1 MQKGIE
7 KEIKIEEKELKK
19 IKLGFSSIVIFRNIL
34 KTKVIKKLIK
44 FLNFEC
50 KDDADD
56 IKKLDLYSE
65 FLSEIFKY
73 NNNLADYIL
82 SQIFL
87 DDNIYINKIVLKKEI
102 NDNLKKILKNELIFF
117 KFISSFDFSSLLSN
131 EYSQKIAKL
140 EIKEIDFY
148 KIYGEHIK
156 NIDKKG
162 YGIFYNNNMFILD
175 DRKNIV
181 AVKNKDNQDIK
192 NLYGY
197 EAERNKVL
205 SNTKILLEGKKAN
218 NILLYGD
225 AGTGKS
231 STVKAVANFFKDE
244 GLRLIEIKKNQLN
257 FITDIIESL
266 SYSPLKFIIFIDD
279 LTFSSND
286 DTFSYLKAVL
296 EGGVNSFPNNIA
308 VYVTSNYRHLI
319 KENFA
324 DRTGDDIHI
333 EDTIQQIMS
342 LANRFGTIITF
353 QRPDKNLFSEIVLSY
368 AKENNIKIDKE
379 ELIKQAEAYAI
390 RSAGRSP
397 RAAKQFIELLKR

>member
-1 MQKGIE
+1 MQK
-7 KEIKIEEKELKK
+7 ELDK
-19 IKLGFSSIVIFRNIL
+19 IKLGFSSVVIFRNIL
-34 KTKVIKKLIK
+34 KTKVIKKLLK
-44 FLNFEC
+44 FLNYET
-50 KDDADD
+50 KENIDN
-56 IKKLDLYSE
+56 IKQIDLYCE
-65 FLSEIFKY
+65 FLSELFKSD
-73 NNNLADYIL
+73 NNLADFIL

-87 DDNIYINKIVLKKEI
+87 DDNIYISKCILKQEI
-102 NDNLKKILKNELIFF
+102 NNNLKKTFKNELNFF
-117 KFISSFDFSSLLSN
+117 KYISSFDFSSIFN
-131 EYSQKIAKL
+131 KEYSKNIAEL

-148 KIYGEHIK
+148 KIYFEHIK

-162 YGIFYNNNMFILD
+162 YGIFYNNNMFVLD
-175 DRKNIV
+175 DRKNII

-192 NLYGY
+192 KLYGY
-197 EAERNKVL
+197 EIERNKVL
-205 SNTKILLEGKKAN
+205 SNTKILIEGKKAN

-244 GLRLIEIKKNQLN
+244 GLRLIEIKKNQLH
-257 FITDIIESL
+257 FITDIIEKL
-266 SYSPLKFIIFIDD
+266 SCSPLKFIIFIDD

-286 DTFSYLKAVL
+286 DTFSYLKAIL

-319 KENFA
+319 KENFT

-342 LANRFGTIITF
+342 LTNRFGMIITF
-353 QRPDKNLFSEIVLSY
+353 QRPGRDLFKEIVLSY
-368 AKENNIKIDKE
+368 AKENNIKTDKE
-379 ELIKQAEAYAI
+379 ELINQAEAYAI

-397 RAAKQFIELLKR
+397 RVAKQFIELLKQ

>member
-1 MQKGIE
+1 MQK
-7 KEIKIEEKELKK
+7 ELDK
-19 IKLGFSSIVIFRNIL
+19 IKLGFSSVVIFRNIL
-34 KTKVIKKLIK
+34 KTKVIKKLLK
-44 FLNFEC
+44 FLNCET
-50 KDDADD
+50 KENIDN
-56 IKKLDLYSE
+56 IKQIDLYCE
-65 FLSEIFKY
+65 FLSELFKSD
-73 NNNLADYIL
+73 NNLADFIL

-87 DDNIYINKIVLKKEI
+87 DDNIYISKCILKQEI
-102 NDNLKKILKNELIFF
+102 NNNIKKTFKNELNFF
-117 KFISSFDFSSLLSN
+117 KYISSFDFSSIFN
-131 EYSQKIAKL
+131 KEYSKNIVEL

-148 KIYGEHIK
+148 KIYFEHIK

-162 YGIFYNNNMFILD
+162 YGIFYNNNMFVLD
-175 DRKNIV
+175 DRKNII

-192 NLYGY
+192 KLYGY
-197 EAERNKVL
+197 EIERNKVL
-205 SNTKILLEGKKAN
+205 SNTKILIEGKKAN

-244 GLRLIEIKKNQLN
+244 GLRLIEIKKNQLH
-257 FITDIIESL
+257 FITDIIEKL
-266 SYSPLKFIIFIDD
+266 SCSPLKFIIFIDD

-286 DTFSYLKAVL
+286 DTFSYLKAIL

-319 KENFA
+319 KENFT

-342 LANRFGTIITF
+342 LTNRFGMIITF
-353 QRPDKNLFSEIVLSY
+353 QRPGRDLFKEIVLSY
-368 AKENNIKIDKE
+368 AKENNIKTDEE
-379 ELIKQAEAYAI
+379 ELINQAEAYAI

-397 RAAKQFIELLKR
+397 RVAKQFIELLKQ

>member
-1 MQKGIE
+1 MQKE
-7 KEIKIEEKELKK
+7 NELKK
-19 IKLGFSSIVIFRNIL
+19 IKFGFSSIVIFRNIL

-44 FLNFEC
+44 FLNFEAQ
-50 KDDADD
+50 DN
-56 IKKLDLYSE
+56 IKQIDLYSE
-65 FLSEIFKY
+65 FLSELFKCD
-73 NNNLADYIL
+73 NNLADYIL

-87 DDNIYINKIVLKKEI
+87 DDNIYINKTVSKKEI
-102 NDNLKKILKNELIFF
+102 NNNLKKILKNELNFF
-117 KFISSFDFSSLLSN
+117 KYVSSFDFSSLFEK
-131 EYSQKIAKL
+131 EYSKKIAEL

-148 KIYGEHIK
+148 KIYSEHIK
-156 NIDKKG
+156 NLDKKG
-162 YGIFYNNNMFILD
+162 YGIFYENNMFVLD
-175 DRKNIV
+175 DKKNII
-181 AVKNKDNQDIK
+181 AVKHKDNQDIK
-192 NLYGY
+192 KLYGY
-197 EAERNKVL
+197 EAERNKVV

-231 STVKAVANFFKDE
+231 STVKAVANFFKDD

-266 SYSPLKFIIFIDD
+266 SDSPLKFIIFIDD

-319 KENFA
+319 KENFG
-324 DRTGDDIHI
+324 DRDGDDIHV

-342 LANRFGTIITF
+342 LTNRFGTIITF
-353 QRPDKNLFSEIVLSY
+353 QRPDRDLFSEIVLSY
-368 AKENNIKIDKE
+368 ARENDIKIDKE
-379 ELIKQAEAYAI
+379 ELIRQAEAYAI

-397 RAAKQFIELLKR
+397 RVAKQFVELLSR

>member
-1 MQKGIE
+1 MQK
-7 KEIKIEEKELKK
+7 ELDK
-19 IKLGFSSIVIFRNIL
+19 IKLGFSSVVIFRNIL
-34 KTKVIKKLIK
+34 KTKVIKKLLK
-44 FLNFEC
+44 FLNCET
-50 KDDADD
+50 KENIDN
-56 IKKLDLYSE
+56 IKQIDLYSE
-65 FLSEIFKY
+65 FLSELFKSY
-73 NNNLADYIL
+73 NNLADFIL

-87 DDNIYINKIVLKKEI
+87 DDNIYISKCILKQEI
-102 NDNLKKILKNELIFF
+102 NNNLKKTFKNELNFF
-117 KFISSFDFSSLLSN
+117 KYISSFDFSSIFN
-131 EYSQKIAKL
+131 KEYSKNIAEL

-148 KIYGEHIK
+148 KIYFEHIK

-162 YGIFYNNNMFILD
+162 YGIFYNNNMFVLD
-175 DRKNIV
+175 DRKNII

-192 NLYGY
+192 KLYGY
-197 EAERNKVL
+197 EIERNKVL
-205 SNTKILLEGKKAN
+205 SNTKILIEGKKAN

-244 GLRLIEIKKNQLN
+244 GLRLIEIKKNQLH
-257 FITDIIESL
+257 FITDIIEKL
-266 SYSPLKFIIFIDD
+266 SCSPLKFIIFIDD

-286 DTFSYLKAVL
+286 DTFSYLKAIL

-319 KENFA
+319 KENFT

-342 LANRFGTIITF
+342 LTNRFGMIITF
-353 QRPDKNLFSEIVLSY
+353 QRPGRDLFKEIVLSY
-368 AKENNIKIDKE
+368 AKENNIKMDKE
-379 ELIKQAEAYAI
+379 ELINQAEAYAI

-397 RAAKQFIELLKR
+397 RVAKQFIELLKQ

>member
-1 MQKGIE
+1 MQK
-7 KEIKIEEKELKK
+7 ELDK
-19 IKLGFSSIVIFRNIL
+19 IKLGFSSVVIFRNIL
-34 KTKVIKKLIK
+34 KTKVIKKLLK
-44 FLNFEC
+44 FLNCET
-50 KDDADD
+50 KENIDN
-56 IKKLDLYSE
+56 IKQIDLYCE
-65 FLSEIFKY
+65 FLSELFKSD
-73 NNNLADYIL
+73 NNLADFIL

-87 DDNIYINKIVLKKEI
+87 DDNIYISKCILKQEI
-102 NDNLKKILKNELIFF
+102 NNNLKKTFKNELNFF
-117 KFISSFDFSSLLSN
+117 KYISSFDFSSIFN
-131 EYSQKIAKL
+131 KEYSKNIAEF

-148 KIYGEHIK
+148 KIYFEHIK

-162 YGIFYNNNMFILD
+162 YGIFYNNNMFVLD
-175 DRKNIV
+175 DRKNII

-192 NLYGY
+192 KLYGY
-197 EAERNKVL
+197 EIERNKVL
-205 SNTKILLEGKKAN
+205 SNTKILIEGKKAN

-244 GLRLIEIKKNQLN
+244 GLRLIEIKKNQLH
-257 FITDIIESL
+257 FITDIIEKL
-266 SYSPLKFIIFIDD
+266 SCSPLKFIIFIDD

-286 DTFSYLKAVL
+286 DTFSYLKAIL

-319 KENFA
+319 KENFT

-342 LANRFGTIITF
+342 LTNRFGMIITF
-353 QRPDKNLFSEIVLSY
+353 QRPGRDLFKEIVLSY
-368 AKENNIKIDKE
+368 AKENNIKTDKE
-379 ELIKQAEAYAI
+379 ELINQAEAYAI

-397 RAAKQFIELLKR
+397 RVAKQFIELLKQ

>member
-1 MQKGIE
+1 MQKE
-7 KEIKIEEKELKK
+7 NELKK
-19 IKLGFSSIVIFRNIL
+19 IKFGFSSIVIFRNIL

-44 FLNFEC
+44 FLNFEAQ
-50 KDDADD
+50 DN
-56 IKKLDLYSE
+56 IKQIDLYSE
-65 FLSEIFKY
+65 FLSELFKCD
-73 NNNLADYIL
+73 NNLADYIL

-87 DDNIYINKIVLKKEI
+87 DDNIYINKTVSKKEI
-102 NDNLKKILKNELIFF
+102 NNNLKKILKNELNFF
-117 KFISSFDFSSLLSN
+117 KYVSFFDFSSLFEK
-131 EYSQKIAKL
+131 EYSKKIAEL

-148 KIYGEHIK
+148 KIYSEHIK

-162 YGIFYNNNMFILD
+162 YGIFYENNMFVLD
-175 DRKNIV
+175 DKKNII
-181 AVKNKDNQDIK
+181 AVKHKDNQDIK
-192 NLYGY
+192 KLYGY

-231 STVKAVANFFKDE
+231 STVKAVANFFKDD

-266 SYSPLKFIIFIDD
+266 SDSPLKFIIFIDD

-319 KENFA
+319 KENFG
-324 DRTGDDIHI
+324 DRDGDDIHV

-342 LANRFGTIITF
+342 LTNRFGTIITF
-353 QRPDKNLFSEIVLSY
+353 QRPDRDLFREIVLSY
-368 AKENNIKIDKE
+368 AKENDIKIDKE
-379 ELIKQAEAYAI
+379 ELIRQAEAYAI

-397 RAAKQFIELLKR
+397 RVAKQFVELLKH

>member
-1 MQKGIE
+1 MQK
-7 KEIKIEEKELKK
+7 ELDK
-19 IKLGFSSIVIFRNIL
+19 IKLGFSSVVIFRNIL
-34 KTKVIKKLIK
+34 KTKVIKKLLK
-44 FLNFEC
+44 FLNCQTKENI
-50 KDDADD
+50 DN
-56 IKKLDLYSE
+56 IKQIDLYSE
-65 FLSEIFKY
+65 FLSELFKSD
-73 NNNLADYIL
+73 NNLADFIL

-87 DDNIYINKIVLKKEI
+87 DDNIYISKCILKQEI
-102 NDNLKKILKNELIFF
+102 NNNLKKIFKNELNFF
-117 KFISSFDFSSLLSN
+117 KYISSFDFSSIFN
-131 EYSQKIAKL
+131 KEYSKNIAEL

-148 KIYGEHIK
+148 KIYFEHIK

-162 YGIFYNNNMFILD
+162 YGIFYNNNMFVLD
-175 DRKNIV
+175 DRKNII
-181 AVKNKDNQDIK
+181 AVKNKDNQNIK
-192 NLYGY
+192 KLYGY
-197 EAERNKVL
+197 ETERNKVL
-205 SNTKILLEGKKAN
+205 SNTKILIEGKKAN

-244 GLRLIEIKKNQLN
+244 GLRLIEIKKNQLH
-257 FITDIIESL
+257 FITDIIEKL
-266 SYSPLKFIIFIDD
+266 SCSPLKFIIFIDD

-286 DTFSYLKAVL
+286 DTFSYLKAIL

-319 KENFA
+319 KENFT

-342 LANRFGTIITF
+342 LTNRFGMIITF
-353 QRPDKNLFSEIVLSY
+353 QRPGRDLFKEIVLSY
-368 AKENNIKIDKE
+368 AKENNIKTDKE

-397 RAAKQFIELLKR
+397 RVAKQFIELLKQ

>member
-1 MQKGIE
+1 MQK
-7 KEIKIEEKELKK
+7 ELDK
-19 IKLGFSSIVIFRNIL
+19 IKLGFSSVVIFRNIL
-34 KTKVIKKLIK
+34 KTKVIKKLLK
-44 FLNFEC
+44 FLNCET
-50 KDDADD
+50 KENIDN
-56 IKKLDLYSE
+56 IKQIDLYCE
-65 FLSEIFKY
+65 FLSELFKSD
-73 NNNLADYIL
+73 NNLADFIL

-87 DDNIYINKIVLKKEI
+87 DDNIYISKCILKQEI
-102 NDNLKKILKNELIFF
+102 NNNLKKTFKNELNFF
-117 KFISSFDFSSLLSN
+117 KYISSFDFSSIFN
-131 EYSQKIAKL
+131 KEYSKNIAEL

-148 KIYGEHIK
+148 KIYFEHIK

-162 YGIFYNNNMFILD
+162 YGIFYNNNMFVLD
-175 DRKNIV
+175 DRKNII

-192 NLYGY
+192 KLYGY
-197 EAERNKVL
+197 EIERNKVL
-205 SNTKILLEGKKAN
+205 SNTKILIEGKKAN

-244 GLRLIEIKKNQLN
+244 GLRLIEIKKKQLH
-257 FITDIIESL
+257 FITDIIEKL
-266 SYSPLKFIIFIDD
+266 SCSPLKFIIFIDD

-286 DTFSYLKAVL
+286 DTFSYLKAIL

-319 KENFA
+319 KENFT

-342 LANRFGTIITF
+342 LTNRFGMIITF
-353 QRPDKNLFSEIVLSY
+353 QRPDRDLFSEIVLSY
-368 AKENNIKIDKE
+368 AKENNIKTDKE
-379 ELIKQAEAYAI
+379 ELINQAEAYAI

-397 RAAKQFIELLKR
+397 RVAKQFIELLKQ

>member
-1 MQKGIE
+1 MQK
-7 KEIKIEEKELKK
+7 ELDK
-19 IKLGFSSIVIFRNIL
+19 IKLGFSSVVIFRNIL
-34 KTKVIKKLIK
+34 KTKVIKKLLK
-44 FLNFEC
+44 FLNCET
-50 KDDADD
+50 KENIDN
-56 IKKLDLYSE
+56 IKQIDLYSE
-65 FLSEIFKY
+65 FLSELFKSD
-73 NNNLADYIL
+73 NNLADFIL

-87 DDNIYINKIVLKKEI
+87 DDNIYISKCILKQEI
-102 NDNLKKILKNELIFF
+102 NNNLKKTLKNELNFF
-117 KFISSFDFSSLLSN
+117 KYISSFDFSSIFN
-131 EYSQKIAKL
+131 KEYSKNIAEL

-148 KIYGEHIK
+148 KIYFEHIK

-162 YGIFYNNNMFILD
+162 YGIFYNNNMFVLD
-175 DRKNIV
+175 DKKNII

-192 NLYGY
+192 KLYGY
-197 EAERNKVL
+197 EIERNKVL
-205 SNTKILLEGKKAN
+205 SNTKILIEGKKAN

-244 GLRLIEIKKNQLN
+244 GLRLIEIKKNQLH
-257 FITDIIESL
+257 FITDIIEKL
-266 SYSPLKFIIFIDD
+266 SCSPLKFIIFIDD
-279 LTFSSND
+279 LTFSSNV
-286 DTFSYLKAVL
+286 DTFSYLKAIL

-319 KENFA
+319 KENFT

-342 LANRFGTIITF
+342 LTNRFGMIITF
-353 QRPDKNLFSEIVLSY
+353 QRPGRDLFKEIVLSY
-368 AKENNIKIDKE
+368 AKENNIKTDKE

-397 RAAKQFIELLKR
+397 RVAKQFIELLKQ

>member
-1 MQKGIE
+1 MQKE
-7 KEIKIEEKELKK
+7 NELKK

-44 FLNFEC
+44 FLNF
-50 KDDADD
+50 KSQDN
-56 IKKLDLYSE
+56 IKQIDLYSE
-65 FLSEIFKY
+65 FLSELFKCD
-73 NNNLADYIL
+73 NNLANYIL

-87 DDNIYINKIVLKKEI
+87 DDNIYINKTVSKKEI
-102 NDNLKKILKNELIFF
+102 NNSLKKILKNELNFF
-117 KFISSFDFSSLLSN
+117 KYVSSFDFSSLFEK
-131 EYSQKIAKL
+131 EYSKKIAEL

-148 KIYGEHIK
+148 KIYSEHIK

-162 YGIFYNNNMFILD
+162 YGIFYENNMFVLD
-175 DRKNIV
+175 DKKNII
-181 AVKNKDNQDIK
+181 AVKHKDNQDIK
-192 NLYGY
+192 KLYGY
-197 EAERNKVL
+197 EAERNKVV

-231 STVKAVANFFKDE
+231 STVKAVANFFKDD

-266 SYSPLKFIIFIDD
+266 SDSPLKFIIFIDD

-286 DTFSYLKAVL
+286 DTFSYLKAIL

-319 KENFA
+319 KENFG
-324 DRTGDDIHI
+324 DRDGDDIHV

-342 LANRFGTIITF
+342 LTNRFGTIITF
-353 QRPDKNLFSEIVLSY
+353 QRPDRDLFSEIVLSY
-368 AKENNIKIDKE
+368 AKESDIKIDKE
-379 ELIKQAEAYAI
+379 ELIRQAEAYAI

-397 RAAKQFIELLKR
+397 RVAKQFVELLKH

>member
-1 MQKGIE
+1 MQK
-7 KEIKIEEKELKK
+7 ELDK
-19 IKLGFSSIVIFRNIL
+19 IKLGFSSVVIFRNIL
-34 KTKVIKKLIK
+34 KTKVIKKLLK
-44 FLNFEC
+44 FLNCET
-50 KDDADD
+50 KENIDN
-56 IKKLDLYSE
+56 IKQIDLYSE
-65 FLSEIFKY
+65 FLSELFKSD
-73 NNNLADYIL
+73 NNLADFIL

-87 DDNIYINKIVLKKEI
+87 DDNIYISKCILKQEINNYLKKTF
-102 NDNLKKILKNELIFF
+102 KNELNFF
-117 KFISSFDFSSLLSN
+117 KYISSFDFSSIFN
-131 EYSQKIAKL
+131 KEYSKNIAEL

-148 KIYGEHIK
+148 KIYFEHIK

-162 YGIFYNNNMFILD
+162 YGIFYNNNMFVLD
-175 DRKNIV
+175 DRKNII

-192 NLYGY
+192 KLYGY
-197 EAERNKVL
+197 EIERNKVL
-205 SNTKILLEGKKAN
+205 SNTKILIEGKKAN

-244 GLRLIEIKKNQLN
+244 GLRLIEIKKNQLH
-257 FITDIIESL
+257 FITDIIEKL
-266 SYSPLKFIIFIDD
+266 SCSPLKFIIFIDD

-286 DTFSYLKAVL
+286 DTFSYLKAIL

-319 KENFA
+319 KENFT

-342 LANRFGTIITF
+342 LTNRFGMIITF
-353 QRPDKNLFSEIVLSY
+353 QRPGRDLFKEIVLSY
-368 AKENNIKIDKE
+368 AKENNIKTDKE

-397 RAAKQFIELLKR
+397 RVAKQFIELLKQ

>member
-1 MQKGIE
+1 MQK
-7 KEIKIEEKELKK
+7 ELDK
-19 IKLGFSSIVIFRNIL
+19 IKLGFSSVVVFRNIL
-34 KTKVIKKLIK
+34 KTKVIKKLLK
-44 FLNFEC
+44 FLNCET
-50 KDDADD
+50 KENIDN
-56 IKKLDLYSE
+56 IKQIDLYSE
-65 FLSEIFKY
+65 FLSELFKSD
-73 NNNLADYIL
+73 NNLADFIL

-87 DDNIYINKIVLKKEI
+87 DDNIYISKCILKQEI
-102 NDNLKKILKNELIFF
+102 NNNLKKTFKNELNFF
-117 KFISSFDFSSLLSN
+117 KYISSFDFSSIFN
-131 EYSQKIAKL
+131 KEYSKNIAEL

-148 KIYGEHIK
+148 KIYFEHIK

-162 YGIFYNNNMFILD
+162 YGIFYNNNMFVLD
-175 DRKNIV
+175 DRKNII

-192 NLYGY
+192 KLYGY
-197 EAERNKVL
+197 EIERNKVL
-205 SNTKILLEGKKAN
+205 SNTKILIEGKKAN

-244 GLRLIEIKKNQLN
+244 GLRLIEIKKNQLH
-257 FITDIIESL
+257 FITDIIEKL
-266 SYSPLKFIIFIDD
+266 SCSPLKFIIFIDD

-286 DTFSYLKAVL
+286 DTFSYLKAIL

-319 KENFA
+319 KENFT

-342 LANRFGTIITF
+342 LTNRFGMIITF
-353 QRPDKNLFSEIVLSY
+353 QRPDRDLFSEIVLSY
-368 AKENNIKIDKE
+368 AKENNIKTDKE
-379 ELIKQAEAYAI
+379 ELINQAEAYAI

-397 RAAKQFIELLKR
+397 RVAKQFIELLKQ

>member
-1 MQKGIE
+1 MQNE
-7 KEIKIEEKELKK
+7 KENELKK
-19 IKLGFSSIVIFRNIL
+19 IKLGFSSLVIFRNIL

-44 FLNFEC
+44 FLNFEL
-50 KDDADD
+50 KDN
-56 IKKLDLYSE
+56 IKQIDLYSE
-65 FLSEIFKY
+65 FLSELFKCD
-73 NNNLADYIL
+73 NNLADYIL
-82 SQIFL
+82 YQIFL
-87 DDNIYINKIVLKKEI
+87 DDNIYISKCISKKEI
-102 NDNLKKILKNELIFF
+102 NNNLKKILKNELNFF
-117 KFISSFDFSSLLSN
+117 KYISSFDFSSLFEK
-131 EYSQKIAKL
+131 EYSKKISEL

-148 KIYGEHIK
+148 KIYSEHIK

-162 YGIFYNNNMFILD
+162 YGIFYDNNMFVLD
-175 DRKNIV
+175 DKKNII
-181 AVKNKDNQDIK
+181 AVKHKDNQDIK
-192 NLYGY
+192 KLYGY
-197 EAERNKVL
+197 EAERNKVI

-266 SYSPLKFIIFIDD
+266 SDSPLKFIIFIDD

-319 KENFA
+319 KENFG
-324 DRTGDDIHI
+324 DRDGDDIHV

-342 LANRFGTIITF
+342 LTNRFGTIITF
-353 QRPDKNLFSEIVLSY
+353 QRPDRDLFSEIVLSY
-368 AKENNIKIDKE
+368 AKENDIKIDKE

-397 RAAKQFIELLKR
+397 RVAKQFVELLKR

>member
-1 MQKGIE
+1 MQK
-7 KEIKIEEKELKK
+7 ELDK
-19 IKLGFSSIVIFRNIL
+19 IKLGFSSVVIFRNIL
-34 KTKVIKKLIK
+34 KTKVIKKLLK
-44 FLNFEC
+44 FLNCET
-50 KDDADD
+50 KENIDN
-56 IKKLDLYSE
+56 IKQIDLYCE
-65 FLSEIFKY
+65 FLSELFKSD
-73 NNNLADYIL
+73 NNLADFIL

-87 DDNIYINKIVLKKEI
+87 DDNIYISKCILKQEI
-102 NDNLKKILKNELIFF
+102 NNNLKKTFKNELNFF
-117 KFISSFDFSSLLSN
+117 KYISSFDFSSIFN
-131 EYSQKIAKL
+131 KEYSKNIAEL

-148 KIYGEHIK
+148 KIYFEHIK

-162 YGIFYNNNMFILD
+162 YGIFYNNNMFVLD
-175 DRKNIV
+175 DRKNII

-192 NLYGY
+192 KLYGY
-197 EAERNKVL
+197 EIERNKVL
-205 SNTKILLEGKKAN
+205 SNTKILIEGKKAN

-244 GLRLIEIKKNQLN
+244 GLRLIEIKKNQLH
-257 FITDIIESL
+257 FITDIIEKL
-266 SYSPLKFIIFIDD
+266 SCSPLKFIIFIDD

-286 DTFSYLKAVL
+286 DTFSYLKAIL

-319 KENFA
+319 KENFT
-324 DRTGDDIHI
+324 DRMGDDIHI

-342 LANRFGTIITF
+342 LTNRFGMIITF
-353 QRPDKNLFSEIVLSY
+353 QRPGRDLFKEIVLSY
-368 AKENNIKIDKE
+368 AKENNIKTDKE

-397 RAAKQFIELLKR
+397 RVAKQFIELLKQ

>member
-1 MQKGIE
+1 MQK
-7 KEIKIEEKELKK
+7 ELDK
-19 IKLGFSSIVIFRNIL
+19 IKLGFSSVVIFRNIL
-34 KTKVIKKLIK
+34 KTKVIKKLLK
-44 FLNFEC
+44 FLNCET
-50 KDDADD
+50 KENIDN
-56 IKKLDLYSE
+56 IKQIDLYCE
-65 FLSEIFKY
+65 FLSELFKSD
-73 NNNLADYIL
+73 NNLADFIL

-87 DDNIYINKIVLKKEI
+87 DDNIYINKCILKQEI
-102 NDNLKKILKNELIFF
+102 NNNLKKTFKNELNFF
-117 KFISSFDFSSLLSN
+117 KYISSFDFSSIFN
-131 EYSQKIAKL
+131 KEYSKNIAEL

-148 KIYGEHIK
+148 KIYFEHIK

-162 YGIFYNNNMFILD
+162 YGIFYNNNMFVLD
-175 DRKNIV
+175 DRKNII

-192 NLYGY
+192 KLYGY
-197 EAERNKVL
+197 EIERNKVL
-205 SNTKILLEGKKAN
+205 SNTKILIEGKKAN

-244 GLRLIEIKKNQLN
+244 GLRLIEIKKNQLH
-257 FITDIIESL
+257 FITDIIEKL
-266 SYSPLKFIIFIDD
+266 SCSPLKFIIFIDD

-286 DTFSYLKAVL
+286 DTFSYLKAIL

-319 KENFA
+319 KENFT

-342 LANRFGTIITF
+342 LTNRFGMIITF
-353 QRPDKNLFSEIVLSY
+353 QRPGRDLFKEIVLSY
-368 AKENNIKIDKE
+368 AKENNIKTDKE

-397 RAAKQFIELLKR
+397 RVAKQFIELLKQ

>member
-1 MQKGIE
+1 MQKE
-7 KEIKIEEKELKK
+7 NELEK

-44 FLNFEC
+44 FLNFEIR
-50 KDDADD
+50 DNIDN
-56 IKKLDLYSE
+56 IKQIDLYSE
-65 FLSEIFKY
+65 FLSELFKCD
-73 NNNLADYIL
+73 NNLADYLL

-87 DDNIYINKIVLKKEI
+87 DDNIYINKCILKEEI
-102 NDNLKKILKNELIFF
+102 NNNLKKILKNELNFF
-117 KFISSFDFSSLLSN
+117 KYVSSFDFSSLLN
-131 EYSQKIAKL
+131 KEYSKKISEL

-148 KIYGEHIK
+148 KIYSEHIK

-162 YGIFYNNNMFILD
+162 YGIFYDNNMFVLD
-175 DRKNIV
+175 DKKNII
-181 AVKNKDNQDIK
+181 AVKHKDNQDIK
-192 NLYGY
+192 KLYGY
-197 EAERNKVL
+197 ETERNKVI

-231 STVKAVANFFKDE
+231 STVKAVANFFKDD

-266 SYSPLKFIIFIDD
+266 SNSPLKFIIFIDD

-319 KENFA
+319 KENFG
-324 DRTGDDIHI
+324 DRTGDDIHV

-342 LANRFGTIITF
+342 LTNRFGTIITF
-353 QRPDKNLFSEIVLSY
+353 QRPDRDLFSEIVLSY
-368 AKENNIKIDKE
+368 AKENNIKMDKE

-397 RAAKQFIELLKR
+397 RVAKQFIELLKQ

>member
-1 MQKGIE
+1 MQK
-7 KEIKIEEKELKK
+7 ELDK
-19 IKLGFSSIVIFRNIL
+19 IKLGFSSVVIFRNIL
-34 KTKVIKKLIK
+34 KTKVIKKLLK
-44 FLNFEC
+44 FLNCET
-50 KDDADD
+50 KENIDN
-56 IKKLDLYSE
+56 IKQIDLYSE
-65 FLSEIFKY
+65 FLSELFKSD
-73 NNNLADYIL
+73 NNLSDFIL

-87 DDNIYINKIVLKKEI
+87 DDNIYISKCILKQEI
-102 NDNLKKILKNELIFF
+102 NNNLKKTFKNELNFF
-117 KFISSFDFSSLLSN
+117 KYISSFDFSSIFN
-131 EYSQKIAKL
+131 KEYSKNIAEL

-148 KIYGEHIK
+148 KIYFEHIK

-162 YGIFYNNNMFILD
+162 YGIFYNNNMFVLD
-175 DRKNIV
+175 DRKNII

-192 NLYGY
+192 KLYGY
-197 EAERNKVL
+197 ETERNKVL
-205 SNTKILLEGKKAN
+205 SNTKILIEGKKAN

-244 GLRLIEIKKNQLN
+244 GLRLIEIKKNQLH
-257 FITDIIESL
+257 FITDIIEKL
-266 SYSPLKFIIFIDD
+266 SCSPLKFIIFIDD

-286 DTFSYLKAVL
+286 DTFSYLKAIL

-319 KENFA
+319 KENFT

-342 LANRFGTIITF
+342 LTNRFGMIITF
-353 QRPDKNLFSEIVLSY
+353 QRPGRDLFKEIVLSY
-368 AKENNIKIDKE
+368 AKENNIKTDKE

-390 RSAGRSP
+390 RSTGRSP
-397 RAAKQFIELLKR
+397 RVAKQFIELLKQ

>member
-1 MQKGIE
+1 MQK
-7 KEIKIEEKELKK
+7 ELDK
-19 IKLGFSSIVIFRNIL
+19 IKLGFSSVVIFRNIL
-34 KTKVIKKLIK
+34 KTKVIKKLLK
-44 FLNFEC
+44 FLNC
-50 KDDADD
+50 KTKENIDN
-56 IKKLDLYSE
+56 IKQIDLYSE
-65 FLSEIFKY
+65 FLSELFKSD
-73 NNNLADYIL
+73 NNLADFIL

-87 DDNIYINKIVLKKEI
+87 DDNIYISKCILKQEI
-102 NDNLKKILKNELIFF
+102 NNNLKKTFKNELNFF
-117 KFISSFDFSSLLSN
+117 KYISSFDFYSIFN
-131 EYSQKIAKL
+131 KEYSKNIAEL

-148 KIYGEHIK
+148 KIYSEHIK

-162 YGIFYNNNMFILD
+162 YGIFYNNNMFVLD
-175 DRKNIV
+175 DRKNII

-192 NLYGY
+192 KLYGY
-197 EAERNKVL
+197 EIERNKVL
-205 SNTKILLEGKKAN
+205 SNTKILIEGKKAN

-244 GLRLIEIKKNQLN
+244 GLRLIEIKKNQLH
-257 FITDIIESL
+257 FITDIIEKL
-266 SYSPLKFIIFIDD
+266 SCSPLKFIIFIDD

-286 DTFSYLKAVL
+286 DTFSYLKAIL

-319 KENFA
+319 KENFT

-342 LANRFGTIITF
+342 LTNRFGMIITF
-353 QRPDKNLFSEIVLSY
+353 QRPGRDLFKEIVLSY
-368 AKENNIKIDKE
+368 AKENNIKTDKE

-397 RAAKQFIELLKR
+397 RVAKQFIELLKQ

>member
-1 MQKGIE
+1 MQK
-7 KEIKIEEKELKK
+7 ELDK
-19 IKLGFSSIVIFRNIL
+19 IKLGFSSVVIFRNIL
-34 KTKVIKKLIK
+34 KTKVIKKLLK
-44 FLNFEC
+44 FLNCET
-50 KDDADD
+50 KENIDN
-56 IKKLDLYSE
+56 IKQIDLYSE
-65 FLSEIFKY
+65 FLSELFKSD
-73 NNNLADYIL
+73 NNLADFIL

-87 DDNIYINKIVLKKEI
+87 DDNIYISKCILKQEI
-102 NDNLKKILKNELIFF
+102 NNNLKKTLKNELNFF
-117 KFISSFDFSSLLSN
+117 KYISSFDFSSIFN
-131 EYSQKIAKL
+131 KEYSKNIAEL

-148 KIYGEHIK
+148 KIYFEHIK

-162 YGIFYNNNMFILD
+162 YGIFYNNNMFVLD
-175 DRKNIV
+175 DKKNII

-192 NLYGY
+192 KLYGY
-197 EAERNKVL
+197 EIERNKVL
-205 SNTKILLEGKKAN
+205 SNTKILIEGKKAN

-244 GLRLIEIKKNQLN
+244 GLRLIEIKKNQLH
-257 FITDIIESL
+257 FITDIIEKL
-266 SYSPLKFIIFIDD
+266 SCSPLKFIIFIDD

-286 DTFSYLKAVL
+286 DTFSYLKAIL

-319 KENFA
+319 KENFT

-342 LANRFGTIITF
+342 LTNRFGMIITF
-353 QRPDKNLFSEIVLSY
+353 QRPGRDLFKEIVLSY
-368 AKENNIKIDKE
+368 AKENNIKTDKE

-397 RAAKQFIELLKR
+397 RVAKQFIELLKQ

>member
-1 MQKGIE
+1 MQKE
-7 KEIKIEEKELKK
+7 NELEK

-44 FLNFEC
+44 FLNFEIR
-50 KDDADD
+50 DNIDN
-56 IKKLDLYSE
+56 IKQIDLYSE
-65 FLSEIFKY
+65 FLSELFKCD
-73 NNNLADYIL
+73 NNLADYLL

-87 DDNIYINKIVLKKEI
+87 DDNIYINKCILKEEI
-102 NDNLKKILKNELIFF
+102 NNNLKKILKNELNFF
-117 KFISSFDFSSLLSN
+117 KYVSSFDFSSLLN
-131 EYSQKIAKL
+131 KEYSKKISEL

-148 KIYGEHIK
+148 KIYSEHIK

-162 YGIFYNNNMFILD
+162 YGIFYDNNMFVLD
-175 DRKNIV
+175 DKKNII
-181 AVKNKDNQDIK
+181 AVKHKDNQDIK
-192 NLYGY
+192 KLYGY
-197 EAERNKVL
+197 ETERNKVI

-231 STVKAVANFFKDE
+231 STVKAVGNFFKDD

-266 SYSPLKFIIFIDD
+266 SNSPLKFIIFIDD

-319 KENFA
+319 KENFG
-324 DRTGDDIHI
+324 DRTGDDIHV

-342 LANRFGTIITF
+342 LTNRFGTIITF
-353 QRPDKNLFSEIVLSY
+353 QRPDRDLFSEIVLSY
-368 AKENNIKIDKE
+368 AKENNIKMDKE

-397 RAAKQFIELLKR
+397 RVAKQFVELLKQ

>member
-1 MQKGIE
+1 MQK
-7 KEIKIEEKELKK
+7 ELDK
-19 IKLGFSSIVIFRNIL
+19 IKLGFSSVVIFRNIL
-34 KTKVIKKLIK
+34 KTKVIKKLLK
-44 FLNFEC
+44 FLNCET
-50 KDDADD
+50 KENIDN
-56 IKKLDLYSE
+56 IKQIDLYCE
-65 FLSEIFKY
+65 FLSELFKSD
-73 NNNLADYIL
+73 NNLADFIL

-87 DDNIYINKIVLKKEI
+87 DDNIYINKCILKQEI
-102 NDNLKKILKNELIFF
+102 NNNLKKTFKNELNFF
-117 KFISSFDFSSLLSN
+117 KYISSFDFSSIFN
-131 EYSQKIAKL
+131 KEYSKNIAEL

-148 KIYGEHIK
+148 KIYFEHIK

-162 YGIFYNNNMFILD
+162 YGIFYNNNMFVLD
-175 DRKNIV
+175 DRKNII

-192 NLYGY
+192 KLYGY
-197 EAERNKVL
+197 EIERNKVL
-205 SNTKILLEGKKAN
+205 SNTKILIEGKKAN

-244 GLRLIEIKKNQLN
+244 GLRLIEIKKNQLH
-257 FITDIIESL
+257 FITDIIEKL
-266 SYSPLKFIIFIDD
+266 SCSPLKFIIFIDD

-286 DTFSYLKAVL
+286 DTFSYLKAIL

-319 KENFA
+319 KENFT

-342 LANRFGTIITF
+342 LTNRFGMIITF
-353 QRPDKNLFSEIVLSY
+353 QRPDRDLFSEIVLSY
-368 AKENNIKIDKE
+368 AKENNIKTDKE

-390 RSAGRSP
+390 RGAGRSP
-397 RAAKQFIELLKR
+397 RVAKQFIELLKQ

>member
-1 MQKGIE
+1 MQK
-7 KEIKIEEKELKK
+7 ELDK
-19 IKLGFSSIVIFRNIL
+19 IKLGFSSVVIFRNIL
-34 KTKVIKKLIK
+34 KTKVIKKLLK
-44 FLNFEC
+44 FLNCET
-50 KDDADD
+50 KENIDN
-56 IKKLDLYSE
+56 IKQIDLYSE
-65 FLSEIFKY
+65 FLSELFKSD
-73 NNNLADYIL
+73 NNLADFIL

-87 DDNIYINKIVLKKEI
+87 DDNIYISKCILKQEI
-102 NDNLKKILKNELIFF
+102 NSNLKKTFKNELNFF
-117 KFISSFDFSSLLSN
+117 KYISSFDFSSIFN
-131 EYSQKIAKL
+131 KEYSKNIAEL

-148 KIYGEHIK
+148 KIYFEHIK

-162 YGIFYNNNMFILD
+162 YGIFYNNNMFVLD
-175 DRKNIV
+175 DRKNII

-192 NLYGY
+192 KLYGY
-197 EAERNKVL
+197 EIERNKVL
-205 SNTKILLEGKKAN
+205 SNTKILIEGKKAN

-244 GLRLIEIKKNQLN
+244 GLRLIEIKKNQLH
-257 FITDIIESL
+257 FITDIIEKL
-266 SYSPLKFIIFIDD
+266 SCSPLKFIIFIDD

-286 DTFSYLKAVL
+286 DTFSYLKAIL

-319 KENFA
+319 KENFT
-324 DRTGDDIHI
+324 DRDGDDIHI

-342 LANRFGTIITF
+342 LTNRFGTIITF
-353 QRPDKNLFSEIVLSY
+353 QRPDRDLFSEIVLSY
-368 AKENNIKIDKE
+368 AKENDIKIDKE

-397 RAAKQFIELLKR
+397 RVAKQFIELLKQ

>member
-1 MQKGIE
+1 MQNE
-7 KEIKIEEKELKK
+7 KENELKK
-19 IKLGFSSIVIFRNIL
+19 IKLGFSSLVIFRNIL
-34 KTKVIKKLIK
+34 KTKVIKRLIK
-44 FLNFEC
+44 FLNFEL
-50 KDDADD
+50 KDN
-56 IKKLDLYSE
+56 IKQIDLYSE
-65 FLSEIFKY
+65 FLSELFKCD
-73 NNNLADYIL
+73 NNLADYIL

-87 DDNIYINKIVLKKEI
+87 DDNIYINKCILKKEI
-102 NDNLKKILKNELIFF
+102 NNNLKKILKNELNFF
-117 KFISSFDFSSLLSN
+117 KYISSFDFSSLFEK
-131 EYSQKIAKL
+131 EYSKKISEL

-148 KIYGEHIK
+148 KIYSEHIK

-162 YGIFYNNNMFILD
+162 YGIFYDNNMFVLD
-175 DRKNIV
+175 DKKNII
-181 AVKNKDNQDIK
+181 AVKHKDNQDIK
-192 NLYGY
+192 KLYGY
-197 EAERNKVL
+197 EAERNKVI

-266 SYSPLKFIIFIDD
+266 SDSPLKFIIFIDD

-308 VYVTSNYRHLI
+308 VYATSNYRHLI
-319 KENFA
+319 KENFG
-324 DRTGDDIHI
+324 DRDGDDIHV

-342 LANRFGTIITF
+342 LTNRFGTIITF
-353 QRPDKNLFSEIVLSY
+353 QRPDRDLFSEIVLSY
-368 AKENNIKIDKE
+368 AKENDIKIDKE

-397 RAAKQFIELLKR
+397 RVAKQFVELLKR

>member
-1 MQKGIE
+1 MQK
-7 KEIKIEEKELKK
+7 ELDK
-19 IKLGFSSIVIFRNIL
+19 IKLGFSSVVIFRNIL
-34 KTKVIKKLIK
+34 KTKVIKKLLK
-44 FLNFEC
+44 FLNCET
-50 KDDADD
+50 KENIDN
-56 IKKLDLYSE
+56 IKQIDLYSE
-65 FLSEIFKY
+65 FLSELFKSD
-73 NNNLADYIL
+73 NNLADFIL

-87 DDNIYINKIVLKKEI
+87 DDNIYISKCILKQEI
-102 NDNLKKILKNELIFF
+102 NNNLKKNFKNELNFF
-117 KFISSFDFSSLLSN
+117 KYISSFDFSSIFN
-131 EYSQKIAKL
+131 KEYSKNIAEL

-148 KIYGEHIK
+148 KIYFEHIK

-162 YGIFYNNNMFILD
+162 YGILYNNNMFVLD
-175 DRKNIV
+175 DRKNII

-192 NLYGY
+192 KLYGY
-197 EAERNKVL
+197 EIERNKVL
-205 SNTKILLEGKKAN
+205 SNTKILIEGKKAN

-244 GLRLIEIKKNQLN
+244 GLRLIEIKKNQLH
-257 FITDIIESL
+257 FITDIIEKL
-266 SYSPLKFIIFIDD
+266 SCSPLKFIIFIDD

-286 DTFSYLKAVL
+286 DTFSYLKAIL

-319 KENFA
+319 KENFT

-342 LANRFGTIITF
+342 LTNRFGMIITF
-353 QRPDKNLFSEIVLSY
+353 QRPGRDLFKEIVLSY
-368 AKENNIKIDKE
+368 AKENNIKTDKE

-397 RAAKQFIELLKR
+397 RVAKQFIELLKQ

>member
-1 MQKGIE
+1 MQKE
-7 KEIKIEEKELKK
+7 NELEK

-44 FLNFEC
+44 FLNFEIR
-50 KDDADD
+50 DNIDN
-56 IKKLDLYSE
+56 IKQIDLYSE
-65 FLSEIFKY
+65 FLSELFKCD
-73 NNNLADYIL
+73 NNFADYIL

-87 DDNIYINKIVLKKEI
+87 DDNIYINKCILKEEI
-102 NDNLKKILKNELIFF
+102 NNNLKKILKNELNFF
-117 KFISSFDFSSLLSN
+117 KYVSSFDFSSLLN
-131 EYSQKIAKL
+131 KEYSKKISEL

-148 KIYGEHIK
+148 KIYSEHIK

-162 YGIFYNNNMFILD
+162 YGIFYDNNMFVLD
-175 DRKNIV
+175 DKKNII
-181 AVKNKDNQDIK
+181 AVKHKDNQDIK
-192 NLYGY
+192 KLYGY
-197 EAERNKVL
+197 ETERNKVI

-231 STVKAVANFFKDE
+231 STVKAVANFFKDD

-266 SYSPLKFIIFIDD
+266 SNSPLKFIIFIDD

-319 KENFA
+319 KENFG
-324 DRTGDDIHI
+324 DRTGDDIHV

-342 LANRFGTIITF
+342 LTNRFGTIITF
-353 QRPDKNLFSEIVLSY
+353 QRPDRDLFSEIVLSY
-368 AKENNIKIDKE
+368 AKENNIKMDRE

-397 RAAKQFIELLKR
+397 RVAKQFIELLKQ